1 MSLSASAAAKRAK
14 RRGYRTK
21 QRKGLITMW
30 DRTGKQLLDNAGPEE
45 VDAFLHGANKR
56 EARAWPSSPHNPQ
69 S

>member
-21 QRKGLITMW
+21 QHKGKLSLW
-30 DRTGKQLLDNAGPEE
+30 DRNGKLVLSMADSDE
-45 VDAFLHGANKR
+45 VDTFLRDANKR